1 MKSLLKLN
9 KKDLK
14 ESSMS
19 NKEIADAIINA
30 FGTTDFDG
38 TFDTGYKSFILP
50 NGRFLDLTMSGEYEA
65 EGIVHDVVYDWT
77 LKNKIITKN
86 QKDFSF
92 IVNDLGWIRVNGGF
106 FFIDLPEKSITSQQ
120 EQSLRDFIDTIY
132 DTSENLEVSAGNQFV
147 SFSLEYN
154 DTSKIILKIKRYYN
168 TRELK
173 EELEQT
179 NIYYRVEIEKT
190 DSFFR
195 SLDSIWSVFVDEDG
209 IVRDEYS
216 GDLRE
221 LEKIEDALEDIR
233 QASKVFEDSLEV
245 PGPKY
250 FGYTKSAFTEY
261 GYNKFKTEIESIMKA
276 LKVLGYHSFMYE
288 LKVGPENIAY
298 SDEYQILYTEEE
310 NYIDIDNLNESG
322 VNASW
327 SQVYKLIKDEFGVTG
342 TPPKFSSYILPT
354 GEFLDLEKWWKDY
367 YGSEEEDYDDVI
379 RQKLFKGISDKEVDW
394 TNISPSSF
402 PVHSYVQYL
411 INSKLGVKNSNIKTT
426 NRLQDEDDTLV
437 ANGCIKINSGDTM
450 YDNLYANL
458 PNKRPTNQAL
468 DSLDEYIFHQFFKN
482 NKKNIRVYVEGNTW
496 TATKYEREDYPD
508 TSEIIKKITKY
519 YTTNKLDESVKQ
531 EVDSEG
537 NTLTSE
543 QINFFKYSKV
553 RDRQGKLLVVFH
565 GSQNKNWDT
574 FRYKRGTSSGRLN
587 FGKAFYFTADK
598 DKATLYSY
606 SPYNS
611 SESGDLKV
619 CYLNLVN
626 PFIVDAEGM
635 GIKTTYDNATKQMK
649 DYVDKHKDVLSIV
662 SYPYEVY
669 MHMAKSG
676 GHDGIIVNNII
687 DNPSGEQRP
696 IDVYIAFKA
705 NQIKAISNKE
715 PSSKNN
721 INESDKTDIKQQI
734 KDAIKS
740 EDFGQYLPEFL
751 YHATFSG
758 TLDSIKK
765 HGLGNF
771 KSGYKSLWKLQ
782 YKQGVF
788 LDTDADSAESFVEVS
803 DDERLDTEDITIFKI
818 PTSKLDHSL
827 IEIDRNND
835 WNTDMLDENQFNSI
849 EEYFSKVTYFY
860 NGIISFADFVMIKN
874 LNEDSKQSTIKL
886 ITRQSKD
893 VKDIINRGET
903 YVANYNRVSDRL
915 KLQYKKLS
923 EFFGMANLPIFC
935 LPYDRQDMEDISG
948 AKGMSVNSSTIVL
961 EVPISEIHVMEYYDW
976 SDFIYFTTETDDKE
990 FELTKEESI
999 EKIGLYLK
1007 NVDMS
1012 ITSYE
1017 NPQVIIKHI
1026 KPEWVVKNINESK
1039 IKESKQDT
1047 ERFYQWAGKD
1057 IADRFFKQ
1065 KQRMVSPYNDIT
1077 WIMKNYKDAKDFE
1090 SDLEFMEKKPT
1101 RKDIEVKGRECAE
1114 EVYSDSN
1121 WTVYKITS
1129 YESSV
1134 KYGKGT
1140 QWCITGTNTENGQDL
1155 VAGRG
1160 QFDRYINDENYDVYF
1175 YISKS
1180 SGDYRNTEK
1189 FALIYRNDNDWKLYD
1204 SADFIQVTS
1213 DAEDDADKWNPYD
1226 SGGEHINFP
1235 KVKGLPDIN
1244 KAYQDLANYI
1254 GYSKPLIV
1262 ENSST
1267 KLPTE
1272 KDVLDAV
1279 EKLSDRDGISYN
1291 SLDNLFNS
1299 DVLFITPNGS
1309 VLNATKWAEHE
1320 SFLNEVFFDFI
1331 ENQNWQNDYNSDKGP
1346 YEYCVEKLKFI
1357 TLNTGKGYSDYRCK
1371 VIIYDKLTSHQIS
1384 LLQEWIKR
1392 RLDVGDTQLVVFC
1405 KGNQK
1410 KYDLNQEDEKTMMK
1424 KIKSCVVRGFLENKD
1439 KNS

>member
-1 MKSLLKLN
+1 LKSLLKLN

-30 FGTTDFDG
+30 FGTTDSDG
-38 TFDTGYKSFILP
+38 TYDTGYKSYILP

-65 EGIVHDVVYDWT
+65 EGIVHDVVYDWA

-168 TRELK
+168 TKELK

-327 SQVYKLIKDEFGVTG
+327 SQVYQLIKDEFGVTR
-342 TPPKFSSYILPT
+342 TPPKGSSYILPT
-354 GEFLDLEKWWKDY
+354 GEFLDLETWWRDF
-367 YGSEEEDYDDVI
+367 YGSEEKDYDDVV
-379 RQKLFKGISDKEVDW
+379 RQDLYKGVSNTEVNWD
-394 TNISPSSF
+394 NISPSYF
-402 PVHSYVQYL
+402 PVHSYVQYF
-411 INSKLGVKNSNIKTT
+411 INSKFNVKNPNIKTT

-437 ANGCIKINSGDTM
+437 ENGCIKINSGDTM
-450 YDNLYANL
+450 YDNLYVNL

-519 YTTNKLDESVKQ
+519 YTTNKLDES
-531 EVDSEG
+531 
-537 NTLTSE
+537 
-543 QINFFKYSKV
+543 SK
-553 RDRQGKLLVVFH
+553 
-565 GSQNKNWDT
+565 
-574 FRYKRGTSSGRLN
+574 
-587 FGKAFYFTADK
+587 
-598 DKATLYSY
+598 
-606 SPYNS
+606 
-611 SESGDLKV
+611 
-619 CYLNLVN
+619 
-626 PFIVDAEGM
+626 I
-635 GIKTTYDNATKQMK
+635 
-649 DYVDKHKDVLSIV
+649 
-662 SYPYEVY
+662 
-669 MHMAKSG
+669 
-676 GHDGIIVNNII
+676 
-687 DNPSGEQRP
+687 
-696 IDVYIAFKA
+696 
-705 NQIKAISNKE
+705 
-715 PSSKNN
+715 
-721 INESDKTDIKQQI
+721 DIKQQI

-803 DDERLDTEDITIFKI
+803 DDERLDTEDIIIFKI

-860 NGIISFADFVMIKN
+860 NGIISFADLVMIKN

-1160 QFDRYINDENYDVYF
+1160 QFDRYVNDENYDVYF

-1180 SGDYRNTEK
+1180 SGDYRSTEK

-1213 DAEDDADKWNPYD
+1213 DVEDGADTWNPYD

-1331 ENQNWQNDYNSDKGP
+1331 ENQNWQDDYNSDKGP

>member
-1 MKSLLKLN
+1 MKLN

-30 FGTTDFDG
+30 FGTTDSDG
-38 TFDTGYKSFILP
+38 TYDTGYKSYILP

-65 EGIVHDVVYDWT
+65 EGIVHDVVYDWA

-168 TRELK
+168 TKELK
-173 EELEQT
+173 EELEQK
-179 NIYYRVEIEKT
+179 NIYYRVEIEGT

-221 LEKIEDALEDIR
+221 LEKIEDALEDIK
-233 QASKVFEDSLEV
+233 QASKVFEDNLKV

-261 GYNKFKTEIESIMKA
+261 GYNKFKKEIESIMKA

-288 LKVGPENIAY
+288 LKLEPESIAY

-310 NYIDIDNLNESG
+310 NYLDIDNLNESG

-327 SQVYKLIKDEFGVTG
+327 SQVYQLIKDEFGVTK
-342 TPPKFSSYILPT
+342 TPPKGSSYILPT
-354 GEFLDLEKWWKDY
+354 GEFLDLETWWRDF
-367 YGSEEEDYDDVI
+367 YGSEEKDYDDVV
-379 RQKLFKGISDKEVDW
+379 RQDLYKGVSNTEVNWD
-394 TNISPSSF
+394 NISPSYF
-402 PVHSYVQYL
+402 PVHSYVQYF
-411 INSKLGVKNSNIKTT
+411 INSKFNVKNPNIKTT

-437 ANGCIKINSGDTM
+437 ENGCIKINSGDTM

-519 YTTNKLDESVKQ
+519 YTTNKLDES
-531 EVDSEG
+531 
-537 NTLTSE
+537 
-543 QINFFKYSKV
+543 
-553 RDRQGKLLVVFH
+553 
-565 GSQNKNWDT
+565 
-574 FRYKRGTSSGRLN
+574 
-587 FGKAFYFTADK
+587 
-598 DKATLYSY
+598 
-606 SPYNS
+606 
-611 SESGDLKV
+611 
-619 CYLNLVN
+619 
-626 PFIVDAEGM
+626 
-635 GIKTTYDNATKQMK
+635 
-649 DYVDKHKDVLSIV
+649 
-662 SYPYEVY
+662 
-669 MHMAKSG
+669 AK
-676 GHDGIIVNNII
+676 I
-687 DNPSGEQRP
+687 
-696 IDVYIAFKA
+696 
-705 NQIKAISNKE
+705 
-715 PSSKNN
+715 
-721 INESDKTDIKQQI
+721 DIKQQI

-893 VKDIINRGET
+893 VKDILNRGET

-923 EFFGMANLPIFC
+923 EFFGIANLPIFC

-1160 QFDRYINDENYDVYF
+1160 QFDRYVNDENYDVYF
-1175 YISKS
+1175 YIPKS
-1180 SGDYRNTEK
+1180 SGDYKNTEK

-1331 ENQNWQNDYNSDKGP
+1331 ENQNWQNDYNEYSDKGP

-1357 TLNTGKGYSDYRCK
+1357 TLNTGKRWDYRCK
-1371 VIIYDKLTSHQIS
+1371 VIIYDKLTSPQIS